1 MAKVREIA
9 DGLSGNQSNRKS
21 DGLTG
26 TTRKAEVVETP
37 PASSGWLSRIGGFL
51 APPRSTGNTTQ
62 QGAKAARPQSSWARL
77 LFGFMVYLLG
87 SFILQPLILLVFGWL
102 HINPAA
108 RQTLFPANT
117 WIIGT
122 ANAYTLVY
130 FVLLAL
136 FIWALFRFN
145 IIPRDPFG
153 ARASAQRRASG
164 TSGASGGTSA
174 SGASGASGGSG
185 TTAPSAPSALRHAGR
200 RRLPMTDG
208 TSTPRPTRSIRSFL
222 RLPSATP
229 ATSSAAKPSPK
240 AAVKPTAKVATGTPA
255 RSTTRSSAGT
265 AKPASARPANG
276 HVAVSNHDGHYDRVK
291 SLQRSRRRKR

>member
-1 MAKVREIA
+1 MAKVRELS
-9 DGLSGNQSNRKS
+9 DGPSGNRSNRKS

-26 TTRKAEVVETP
+26 TNRKAEVEESP
-37 PASSGWLSRIGGFL
+37 PASGGWMSRIGGLL
-51 APPRSTGNTTQ
+51 APPRRTVNTAQ
-62 QGAKAARPQSSWARL
+62 QGAKAARPQSSWGRL

-153 ARASAQRRASG
+153 ARANAQRRASG
-164 TSGASGGTSA
+164 GSATGGATGSSTVA
-174 SGASGASGGSG
+174 SPPAS
-185 TTAPSAPSALRHAGR
+185 SALRHAGR
-200 RRLPMTDG
+200 RRVPMTDG
-208 TSTPRPTRSIRSFL
+208 TSMPRPARSFFSFL
-222 RLPSATP
+222 RPRAADAPAVSPSAKP
-229 ATSSAAKPSPK
+229 ATKS
-240 AAVKPTAKVATGTPA
+240 VTKVVTSTPA
-255 RSTTRSSAGT
+255 RIASRSSAGT
-265 AKPASARPANG
+265 AKPANG
-276 HVAVSNHDGHYDRVK
+276 HVAMSSHDGHYDRVK
-291 SLQRSRRRKR
+291 AVQRSRRRKR